1 LDVGPFMYCSLSS
14 PFFGC
19 FGLFMIGKV
28 SSF

>member
-1 LDVGPFMYCSLSS
+1 LDVGPFMYCSLYS